1 MVRLSRSSQGSGMYR
16 DVSLQTIVTKVRL
29 GGTSRGMRKG
39 DLCGIYYAGPC
50 MTGVPPTR
58 RGALSRLII
67 RITRVTIWIISL
79 TFQVGQVL
87 HISGQSE
94 VYTINPTI
102 AILKHK
108 HHPTFDLQ
116 MKATCMCCVAHT
128 PMQNP
133 SVSMVS
139 LRHRTIQQST
149 TRGKIQL
156 QLYDRNSPN
165 PKMATFWMR

>member
-1 MVRLSRSSQGSGMYR
+1 MYR

-29 GGTSRGMRKG
+29 GG
-39 DLCGIYYAGPC
+39 DLERDKERESLRIYYAGLC
-50 MTGVPPTR
+50 MTGVPPNR

-67 RITRVTIWIISL
+67 GITRVTIWIISL

-102 AILKHK
+102 AILK

-149 TRGKIQL
+149 ARGKIQL

-165 PKMATFWMR
+165 SKMATFWMR